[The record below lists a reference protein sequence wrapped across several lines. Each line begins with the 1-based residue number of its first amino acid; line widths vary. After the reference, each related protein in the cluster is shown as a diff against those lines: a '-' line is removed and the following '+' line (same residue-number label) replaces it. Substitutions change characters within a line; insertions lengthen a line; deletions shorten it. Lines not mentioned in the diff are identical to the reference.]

1 MDTADTLIHA
11 RWIVPV
17 EPDGVVLDH
26 HSLVIRAGRIV
37 DILPSAAARARYTA
51 HDTVELP
58 HHALIPGLIN
68 AHTHAAM
75 SLFRGL
81 SDDLPLMDWL
91 TQHIWPAEAKWISP
105 EFVRDGV
112 RLAAAEMLKSGTTC
126 LNDMYF
132 FPEDA
137 AAALREAG
145 MRACLGLI
153 LIDFPTAYAQTPDDY
168 FEKGLKLHD
177 SLRHDPLLSTAFAP
191 HAPYSVSDGPLA
203 RIRTVNNELNL
214 PVHIHLHET
223 AHEVGEAVAKTGKR
237 PLARLDAL
245 DLLGPTLM
253 AVHMTQLNPEEIARL
268 AVVGASVVHCPESNL
283 KLASGFC
290 PVQALLTAGVNV
302 ALGTDGAASNN
313 DLDMLGELRTAA
325 LLAKAVSGDATAVPA
340 HTALRMATLNGAKA
354 MGLDAETGS
363 LRPGKAADI
372 TAIDLS
378 ALSSQ
383 PVYDPV
389 SQIVYTA
396 GREQVT
402 DVWVA
407 GRRLLANRALTTLD
421 EAAILSRAHIWRDK
435 IQGND
440 SHR

>member
-11 RWIVPV
+11 RWIIPV
-17 EPDGVVLDH
+17 EPDGEALDH
-26 HSLVIRAGRIV
+26 HSLAIRDGRILA
-37 DILPSAAARARYTA
+37 ILPSAAARSRYKAR
-51 HDTVELP
+51 DIIELP
-58 HHALIPGLIN
+58 THALIPGLVN

-81 SDDLPLMDWL
+81 ADDLPLMDWL
-91 TQHIWPAEAKWISP
+91 TKHMWPAEAKWVSP

-126 LNDMYF
+126 VNDMYF

-137 AAALREAG
+137 AVVLREAG
-145 MRACLGLI
+145 MRACIGLI
-153 LIDFPTAYAQTPDDY
+153 LIDFPTAYAQTADDY
-168 FEKGLKLHD
+168 FDKGLKLHD
-177 SLRHDPLLSTAFAP
+177 SLRHDPLITTAFAP

-203 RIRTVNNELNL
+203 KIRTVNNELNL
-214 PVHIHLHET
+214 PVHMHVHET
-223 AHEVGEAVAKTGKR
+223 AHEVDEAVARTGQR

-245 DLLGPTLM
+245 ELLGPTLM
-253 AVHMTQLNPEEIARL
+253 AVHMTQLKEDEITRL
-268 AVVGASVVHCPESNL
+268 AEAGASVVHCPESNL

-290 PVQALLTAGVNV
+290 PVQALLKAGVNV
-302 ALGTDGAASNN
+302 AIGTDGAASNN
-313 DLDMLGELRTAA
+313 DLDLLDEMRVTA

-354 MGLDAETGS
+354 LGLDEQIGS
-363 LRPGKAADI
+363 LKPGKAADI

-389 SQIVYTA
+389 SQIVYSV

-407 GRRLLANRALTTLD
+407 GRRLLAERILTTLD
-421 EAAILSRAHIWRDK
+421 EATILRRAQDWRDK
-435 IQGND
+435 IQSND

>member
-11 RWIVPV
+11 RWIIPV
-17 EPDGVVLDH
+17 EPDGEALDH
-26 HSLVIRAGRIV
+26 HSLAIRDGRILA
-37 DILPSAAARARYTA
+37 ILPSAAARSRYKAR
-51 HDTVELP
+51 DIIELP
-58 HHALIPGLIN
+58 THALIPGLVN

-81 SDDLPLMDWL
+81 ADDLPLMDWL
-91 TQHIWPAEAKWISP
+91 TKHMWPAEAKWVSP

-126 LNDMYF
+126 VNDMYF

-137 AAALREAG
+137 AVVLREAG
-145 MRACLGLI
+145 MRACIGLI
-153 LIDFPTAYAQTPDDY
+153 LIDFPTAYAQTADDY
-168 FEKGLKLHD
+168 FDKGLKLHD
-177 SLRHDPLLSTAFAP
+177 SLRHDPLITTAFAP

-203 RIRTVNNELNL
+203 KIRTVNNELNL
-214 PVHIHLHET
+214 PVHMHVHET
-223 AHEVGEAVAKTGKR
+223 AHEVDEAVARTGQR

-245 DLLGPTLM
+245 ELLGPTLM
-253 AVHMTQLNPEEIARL
+253 AVHMTQLKEDEITRL
-268 AVVGASVVHCPESNL
+268 AEAGASVVHCPESNL

-290 PVQALLTAGVNV
+290 PVQALLKAGVNV
-302 ALGTDGAASNN
+302 AIGTDGAASNN
-313 DLDMLGELRTAA
+313 DLDLLDEMRVTA

-354 MGLDAETGS
+354 LGLDEQIGS
-363 LRPGKAADI
+363 LKPGKAADI

-389 SQIVYTA
+389 SQIVYSV

-407 GRRLLANRALTTLD
+407 GRRLLAERILTTLD
-421 EAAILSRAHIWRDK
+421 EATILRRAQDWRDK

>member
-11 RWIVPV
+11 RWIIPV
-17 EPDGVVLDH
+17 EPDGEALDH
-26 HSLVIRAGRIV
+26 HSLAIRDGRILA
-37 DILPSAAARARYTA
+37 ILPSAAARSRYTA
-51 HDTVELP
+51 SDIIELP
-58 HHALIPGLIN
+58 THALIPGLVN

-81 SDDLPLMDWL
+81 ADDLPLMDWL
-91 TQHIWPAEAKWISP
+91 TKHMWPAEAKWVSP

-126 LNDMYF
+126 VNDMYF

-137 AAALREAG
+137 AAVLREAG
-145 MRACLGLI
+145 MRACIGLI
-153 LIDFPTAYAQTPDDY
+153 LIDFPTAYAQTADDY
-168 FEKGLKLHD
+168 FDKGLKLHD
-177 SLRHDPLLSTAFAP
+177 SLRHDPLITTAFAP

-203 RIRTVNNELNL
+203 KIRTVNNELNL
-214 PVHIHLHET
+214 PVHMHVHET
-223 AHEVGEAVAKTGKR
+223 AHEVDEAVAKTGQR

-245 DLLGPTLM
+245 ELLGPTLM
-253 AVHMTQLNPEEIARL
+253 AVHMTQLKEDEITRL
-268 AVVGASVVHCPESNL
+268 AEAGASVVHCPESNL

-290 PVQALLTAGVNV
+290 PVQALIKAGVNV
-302 ALGTDGAASNN
+302 AIGTDGAASNN
-313 DLDMLGELRTAA
+313 DLDLLDEMRIAA

-354 MGLDAETGS
+354 LGLDEQIGS
-363 LRPGKAADI
+363 LKPGKAADI

-389 SQIVYTA
+389 SQIVYSV

-407 GRRLLANRALTTLD
+407 GRRLLAERILTTLD
-421 EAAILSRAHIWRDK
+421 EAAILRRAQFWHDK
-435 IQGND
+435 IQ
-440 SHR
+440 